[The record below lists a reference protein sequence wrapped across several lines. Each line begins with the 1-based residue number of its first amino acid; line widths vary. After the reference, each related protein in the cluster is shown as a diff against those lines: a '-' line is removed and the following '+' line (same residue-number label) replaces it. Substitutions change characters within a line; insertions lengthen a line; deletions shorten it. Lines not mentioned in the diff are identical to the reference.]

1 MSLNWYQCKKCET
14 LVKKDSSPSSLGC
27 PKGSMHDWKKLGE
40 VGDKDYLCKKCG
52 THIQTKSSPSSLGCP
67 QGSMHDWKKL

>member
-14 LVKKDSSPSSLGC
+14 LVKKDSSPSSLAC

-40 VGDKDYLCKKCG
+40 VGDKDYLCKKFC
-52 THIQTKSSPSSLGCP
+52 
-67 QGSMHDWKKL
+67 